1 MTSRTGWLV
10 VLAGLALAWRPAVAR
25 AEGDGDDTKADDTKA
40 DDDADAATGDEA
52 KADAKADAK
61 PAQIEELVAE
71 PKIEPPK
78 RIAASGFFAEA
89 GLGAVAFLPKTSTD
103 AAIGPALQLRL
114 GYDLFSWFSVGIF
127 VAASNHEATVPPPPE
142 GEWFQLYRG
151 GADGRLGGRIER
163 IAFFIEGGAG
173 LAMISSNVLQKVM
186 ITDPGE
192 KYSITFHG
200 GGGLE
205 YQLENRHYAFGVG
218 VDGFLVPQF
227 ATMKAIDS
235 RLYLR
240 YTYGGG

>member
-1 MTSRTGWLV
+1 MRS
-10 VLAGLALAWRPAVAR
+10 GLILCGLLAVAR
-25 AEGDGDDTKADDTKA
+25 PAFAEGDDDRKPDDKADTDKKPETKP
-40 DDDADAATGDEA
+40 E
-52 KADAKADAK
+52 K
-61 PAQIEELVAE
+61 IETLVAE
-71 PKIEPPK
+71 PKIEAPK
-78 RIAASGFFAEA
+78 RIAASGFFAEG

-103 AAIGPALQLRL
+103 AAIGPALQIRI

-127 VAASNHEATVPPPPE
+127 AAASSHEATLPPPPE
-142 GEWFQLYRG
+142 GQWFQLYRG
-151 GADGRLGGRIER
+151 GGDGRLGGRIER
-163 IAFFIEGGAG
+163 IAFFVEGGAG
-173 LAMISSNVLQKVM
+173 LAMISSNVLQKAM

-205 YQLENRHYAFGVG
+205 YQLENRHYAIGLG
-218 VDGFLVPQF
+218 IDAFLVPQF

>member
-1 MTSRTGWLV
+1 MAIRS
-10 VLAGLALAWRPAVAR
+10 GLIVALGLCAAYPAVAR
-25 AEGDGDDTKADDTKA
+25 ADDDDKKADDKS
-40 DDDADAATGDEA
+40 DAGKSDKPE
-52 KADAKADAK
+52 KADAPK
-61 PAQIEELVAE
+61 PANVDELVAE

-78 RIAASGFFAEA
+78 RTAASGFFTEA
-89 GLGAVAFLPKTSTD
+89 GLGAVTYLGKAAND
-103 AAIGPALQLRL
+103 AAIGPALQIRI

-127 VAASNHEATVPPPPE
+127 AAASSHEATVPPPPD

-163 IAFFIEGGAG
+163 IAFFVEGGAG
-173 LAMISSNVLQKVM
+173 LAMISSNVLQSVM

-205 YQLENRHYAFGVG
+205 YQLENRHYAIGVG
-218 VDGFLVPQF
+218 VDAFLVPQF
-227 ATMKAIDS
+227 ATMKAVDS